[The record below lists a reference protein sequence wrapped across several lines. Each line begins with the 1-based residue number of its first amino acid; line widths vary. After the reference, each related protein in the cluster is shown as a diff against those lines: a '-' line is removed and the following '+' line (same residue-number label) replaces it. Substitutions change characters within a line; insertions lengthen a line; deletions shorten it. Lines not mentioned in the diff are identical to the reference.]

1 MDPIALEDLA
11 LLDVLRRV
19 DAAQPLESDGELL
32 PRLVESGLI
41 EDEGHGPRLTAAGV
55 ELCKSLQHRVAAD
68 AQAARI
74 LEEREAAE
82 AAEAG
87 SEAEAG
93 EALPADDV
101 PGAHGAD
108 GNGQGR
114 DLEAAPAP

>member
-11 LLDVLRRV
+11 LLDVLRRI

-41 EDEGHGPRLTAAGV
+41 EDEGQEPRLTIAGV

-68 AQAARI
+68 AQAAKI

-82 AAEAG
+82 AAEVEAVEPGGALAG
-87 SEAEAG
+87 
-93 EALPADDV
+93 DDV
-101 PGAHGAD
+101 PEPHAAD
-108 GNGQGR
+108 GNGR
-114 DLEAAPAP
+114 SHDLEASPAS